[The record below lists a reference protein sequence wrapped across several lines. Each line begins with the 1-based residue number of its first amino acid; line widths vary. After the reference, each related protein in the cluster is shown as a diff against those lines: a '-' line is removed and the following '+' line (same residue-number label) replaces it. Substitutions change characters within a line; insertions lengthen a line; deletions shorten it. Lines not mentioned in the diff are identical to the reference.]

1 MMTLA
6 RTAHDATQHWKYRM
20 TFCRKRERRPSSRIG
35 YLASCLFAGLCGAH
49 STAQA
54 AVLFNGAYSQNFD
67 SLSAQQGQDV
77 QWANDTTL
85 TGWYSSEASYHVLDD
100 APGGA
105 FTRRFFSFG
114 SQGAMDRAL
123 GASARP
129 GATTGPTDVFFGV
142 ELKNQTFDTITN
154 LKIRYT
160 GEQWSSRDNN
170 RQSLFFHFS
179 TTATALVGAGAT
191 FTAFDAG
198 KFNSP
203 KTGFLGKLDGNAT
216 GNRVV
221 KTLNLNNLKIA
232 NGSTFWI
239 RWQDVDTP
247 GVDHG
252 LGIDDVSIEAF
263 TDISVPPPIPVPSTW
278 GMFAVGLGSVAARAG
293 WMRRH
298 AKLRGMG

>member
-1 MMTLA
+1 MMTIA
-6 RTAHDATQHWKYRM
+6 RTVHDTIRM
-20 TFCRKRERRPSSRIG
+20 TFCRKRGRKPYSRIG
-35 YLASCLFAGLCGAH
+35 YIASCMFAGFCGAH

-77 QWANDTTL
+77 QWTHGTTL

-114 SQGAMDRAL
+114 SQGATDRAL

-129 GATTGPTDVFFGV
+129 GATTGPTDVFFGI

-170 RQSLFFHFS
+170 RQSLFFQFS

-191 FTAFDAG
+191 FTAFDTG

-203 KTGFLGKLDGNAT
+203 KTGFLGKLDGNAA
-216 GNRVV
+216 GNNVV
-221 KTLNLNNLKIA
+221 KTLNINNLNIA

-247 GVDHG
+247 GIDHG

-263 TDISVPPPIPVPSTW
+263 TNISAPPPIPEPSPL
-278 GMFAVGLGSVAARAG
+278 GMFVVGIVSVGARAW
-293 WMRRH
+293 WMRRST
-298 AKLRGMG
+298 KLHGMG